1 MRRFFV
7 RTEPLQFKCAPLH
20 VSYVTSKTSWHYLPI
35 RHASNRSK
43 SSSKYLARQRH
54 DEFVRLKK
62 ADGTGYVSRSAY
74 KLQQLSQK
82 YPFLQP
88 GRAIVDLGAA
98 PGGWSQAVVRQCPN
112 SQVYALD
119 LLPLQI
125 SEPNVVFLRGDFM
138 NQQVR
143 SDLTSLV
150 SRKVDVV
157 LSDMMANTSGNAVR
171 DAQASLDLCTAAF
184 DFCLS
189 MLQESSTVYKNPG
202 DASVLPTFVCK
213 YFMSPEADEFRK
225 VLKQHFQYVR
235 SEKMKASRSES
246 RKQYWVCIG
255 FRKPL

>member
-7 RTEPLQFKCAPLH
+7 RTEPLLFKCTPLH

-98 PGGWSQAVVRQCPN
+98 PGGWSQAVVQQCPD
-112 SQVYALD
+112 SKVYALD

-150 SRKVDVV
+150 LSLIHISEPTRPVCSSR
-157 LSDMMANTSGNAVR
+157 MP
-171 DAQASLDLCTAAF
+171 
-184 DFCLS
+184 
-189 MLQESSTVYKNPG
+189 SS
-202 DASVLPTFVCK
+202 A
-213 YFMSPEADEFRK
+213 
-225 VLKQHFQYVR
+225 
-235 SEKMKASRSES
+235 
-246 RKQYWVCIG
+246 
-255 FRKPL
+255 

>member
-7 RTEPLQFKCAPLH
+7 RTELLQFKCASLH
-20 VSYVTSKTSWHYLPI
+20 VPYVTSKTPWHYLPI
-35 RHASNRSK
+35 RYGSNRSK

-62 ADGTGYVSRSAY
+62 TDGSGYVSRSAY
-74 KLQQLSQK
+74 KLQQLNQK

-143 SDLTSLV
+143 SDLASLV

-189 MLQESSTVYKNPG
+189 MLQESGTVYKKPG

-213 YFMSPEADEFRK
+213 YFMSPEADEFRN

-246 RKQYWVCIG
+246 REQYWVCIG